1 MPFENWDIVHY
12 VIVNDV
18 IVSHQFVIQSHP
30 SLQSTLYIGKA
41 IGEHA
46 RKQEKLRLKLVFFSF
61 IFSLLKQIICNF
73 SKS

>member
-30 SLQSTLYIGKA
+30 SLQSTLYIEKPLVSMHGV
-41 IGEHA
+41 
-46 RKQEKLRLKLVFFSF
+46 RKSSIE
-61 IFSLLKQIICNF
+61 N
-73 SKS
+73 

>member
-46 RKQEKLRLKLVFFSF
+46 WRQEKLQLKLVFSYF
-61 IFSLLKQIICNF
+61 IFSLVKWIIF